1 VSAADLGDDQAA
13 QAIRQRLEPLLPEIR
28 DPFLSA
34 VADLFMAW
42 SMPIAGDLEQAL
54 HEASACLD
62 KLRGQDEPFF
72 TSVAE
77 FTASTIETALG
88 RYDQAL
94 RHLSES
100 RALADES
107 GIRWL
112 VAGTRVQ
119 QGILNVLQGKSD
131 EAQPVLAEALNL
143 SLAARSTPWTALS
156 LAGHARLALATGDAR
171 RAARLA
177 GAAQGLRRR
186 FGLQAWPMLRR
197 SEADLVAQVRQALG
211 GEQFDQAF
219 ADGSALSQQEA
230 VAAARA
236 GPPAAVLP
244 AAGHRLGPAFR
255 SWLDEMHLGV
265 VRLVVNE
272 MVAGRA
278 VPASLDRGAARR
290 VPGRLRRVGVP
301 GPPVGQQAERPREFL
316 ALGGELVGGAGRPLG
331 VRPGYQQRFPF
342 EPFEALGQDVRRDTG
357 DLVQQLAEPARPGEQ
372 RLHHQQGPAVTHP
385 GQRLGQR

>member
-1 VSAADLGDDQAA
+1 V
-13 QAIRQRLEPLLPEIR
+13 
-28 DPFLSA
+28 
-34 VADLFMAW
+34 VDLFMAW
-42 SMPIAGDLEQAL
+42 STPITGDLEQAL

-100 RALADES
+100 RVLADES

-119 QGILNVLQGKSD
+119 LGILHVLQGKSD
-131 EAQPVLAEALNL
+131 EARPILAEALDL
-143 SLAARSTPWTALS
+143 SLAARGTPWTALS

-197 SEADLVAQVRQALG
+197 SEAELVAQVRRALG

-219 ADGSALSQQEA
+219 AEGSALSQQEA

-236 GPPAAVLP
+236 APTATVLP
-244 AAGHRLGPAFR
+244 AAGNAIGHEHRI
-255 SWLDEMHLGV
+255 
-265 VRLVVNE
+265 
-272 MVAGRA
+272 
-278 VPASLDRGAARR
+278 
-290 VPGRLRRVGVP
+290 
-301 GPPVGQQAERPREFL
+301 
-316 ALGGELVGGAGRPLG
+316 
-331 VRPGYQQRFPF
+331 
-342 EPFEALGQDVRRDTG
+342 LGQDREPVVHPFGVGGVLPVVEQPGGVGEGQPAFHLVDLDGEG
-357 DLVQQLAEPARPGEQ
+357 DPLRGACVDGR
-372 RLHHQQGPAVTHP
+372 
-385 GQRLGQR
+385 